1 MMKKNVF
8 LAVAIALVTVG
19 SSTWAAT
26 TWDLT
31 NNGNCNSSSNGSTC
45 TGSAAIGVSG
55 WSTGTGAIGSTTSG
69 NAFAAAKVYNWGS
82 NGLGVVGVNENSST
96 TGPHA
101 ADNVYGTDAF
111 LIKFSSGPVNL
122 STVNIGWNG
131 TDNTTGSYKDSD
143 LSVLAWTGSSSG
155 PSMTGALLAG
165 ASGLVNSGWTL
176 IGNYA
181 DVGASNGTSSGG
193 AATVTNSVFSSYW
206 LISAYNSAAFGSSS
220 KNGGTLTDTN
230 DAFKLLSV
238 AGNTCKGTQ
247 CTPGQTPEPGSIA
260 LLGAGMLGLL
270 ATRRKFAKK

>member
-1 MMKKNVF
+1 MKKNVF
-8 LAVAIALVTVG
+8 LAVALALVTVG

-26 TWDLT
+26 TWSLT
-31 NNGNCNSSSNGSTC
+31 NNGNCNSGTSGSTC

-55 WSTGTGAIGSTTSG
+55 WSTGTGAVGSTTSG

-82 NGLGVVGVNENSST
+82 NGLGVVGVNENPST

-101 ADNVYGTDAF
+101 IDNVYGTDAF
-111 LIKFSSGPVNL
+111 LINFSSGPVNL
-122 STVNIGWNG
+122 SAVTIGWNG

-143 LSVLAWTGSSSG
+143 LSVLAWTGGSSG
-155 PSMTGALLAG
+155 PNMSGAAL
-165 ASGLVNSGWTL
+165 SGLTGLLSSGWKL

-181 DVGASNGTSSGG
+181 DVGATSS
-193 AATVTNSVFSSYW
+193 NSVSTLDSSTFSSYW